1 MCYFLFHKKKQ
12 NQMEKA
18 AYGSDLSSVGNEL
31 DLHLEKHQVVDEFQC
46 NVETCIMNRVNTKS
60 FKSYNA
66 SSFSL
71 NILLLFFFKKNKFQG
86 EELVIYDNH
95 LAVLQQSYTEL
106 TMASKNR
113 LADLQRLQEFMQL
126 AMTELTWLNE
136 KEKIEI
142 TRDWSS
148 KLLNLVDIQSY

>member
-1 MCYFLFHKKKQ
+1 
-12 NQMEKA
+12 
-18 AYGSDLSSVGNEL
+18 
-31 DLHLEKHQVVDEFQC
+31 
-46 NVETCIMNRVNTKS
+46 
-60 FKSYNA
+60 
-66 SSFSL
+66 
-71 NILLLFFFKKNKFQG
+71 LLFFFKKNKFQG

-113 LADLQRLQEFMQL
+113 LADLQRLQEFMQF
-126 AMTELTWLNE
+126 TWLNE

>member
-1 MCYFLFHKKKQ
+1 
-12 NQMEKA
+12 
-18 AYGSDLSSVGNEL
+18 
-31 DLHLEKHQVVDEFQC
+31 
-46 NVETCIMNRVNTKS
+46 
-60 FKSYNA
+60 
-66 SSFSL
+66 
-71 NILLLFFFKKNKFQG
+71 LLFFLNKNKFQG

-106 TMASKNR
+106 IMASKNR
-113 LADLQRLQEFMQL
+113 LSDLQRLQEFMQL

-148 KLLNLVDIQSY
+148 KLLNVVDIQSYYKVRLAVF